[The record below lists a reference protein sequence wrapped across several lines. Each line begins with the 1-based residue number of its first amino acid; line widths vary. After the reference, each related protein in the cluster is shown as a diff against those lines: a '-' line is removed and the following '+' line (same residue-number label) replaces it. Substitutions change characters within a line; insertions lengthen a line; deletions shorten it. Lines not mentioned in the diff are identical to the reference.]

1 MTDDKMTPKERF
13 HAALKQE
20 PVDRIPITG
29 ITQTG
34 TVDLMDAC
42 GAAWPEAN
50 QKAEGMVTLA
60 WAAHEIA
67 GIESVRVPF
76 DVYIEGEAAGGEL
89 YKWKKTN
96 QPMMKKYAIQSK
108 EDVDK
113 YEPPDPKRDGRMP
126 EVLKAVEML
135 VEKCKKE
142 DLPIISPVFAPFSL
156 ISLSLVDMM
165 NLMMWLK
172 TDIDLYHKLA
182 KKAVETGV
190 IYAEALL
197 DAGVDTIFYNGGADG
212 TVKLDDWLN
221 ISQPYSS
228 EGATKIRELGAY
240 VVYHSCADVKHLI
253 ADMADIKGIHCI
265 SVSQEVDMKE
275 TRELVGEKV
284 ALAGNVDPTYTLVKG
299 TPEKV
304 REEVKYDIESGTDVC
319 CPGCGYGPNTPLENM
334 KALVAAGHEF
344 GKMARL
350 AKL

>member
-1 MTDDKMTPKERF
+1 MADDEMTPKERF
-13 HAALKQE
+13 HAALRQE

-34 TVDLMDAC
+34 TVDLMEAC
-42 GAAWPEAN
+42 GAYWPEAN
-50 QKAEGMVTLA
+50 QKAEGMVKLA
-60 WAAHEIA
+60 WAAYEVA

-89 YKWKKTN
+89 YKWKKDN
-96 QPMMKKYAIQSK
+96 QPMMKKYAIETP

-126 EVLKAVEML
+126 EVLKAIEML
-135 VEKCKKE
+135 VPKAEKVNI
-142 DLPIISPVFAPFSL
+142 PIISPVFAPFSL
-156 ISLSLVDMM
+156 ISLSLVNMV
-165 NLMMWLK
+165 NVMMWLK
-172 TDIDLYHKLA
+172 TDPDLYHKLA

-190 IYAEALL
+190 IYAEALI
-197 DAGVDTIFYNGGADG
+197 DAGADTIFYNGGADG
-212 TVKLDDWLN
+212 TVKLDDFLK

-228 EGATKIRELGAY
+228 EGAKKIREMGAY
-240 VVYHSCADVKHLI
+240 VVYHSCANVKHLLK
-253 ADMADIKGIHCI
+253 DMADIEGIHCI

-275 TRELVGEKV
+275 SRELVGDKV

-304 REEVKYDIESGTDVC
+304 KEEAKYCIESGTDVL
-319 CPGCGYGPNTPLENM
+319 CPGCGWGPTTPLENM

-350 AKL
+350 ARK